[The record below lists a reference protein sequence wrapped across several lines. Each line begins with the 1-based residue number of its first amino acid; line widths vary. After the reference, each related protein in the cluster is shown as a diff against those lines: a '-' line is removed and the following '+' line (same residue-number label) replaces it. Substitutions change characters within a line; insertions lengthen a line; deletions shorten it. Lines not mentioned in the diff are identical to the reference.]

1 MRMLAN
7 WVTLLICLG
16 IRIAIGLRAIVKRQG
31 RAERSR
37 EGQRGAERGR
47 EGQRETER
55 YCLCNHAPVRD
66 FVPFE
71 ASISQFPERDRN
83 NKMCRRRM
91 YLFFVRNIVS

>member
-16 IRIAIGLRAIVKRQG
+16 IRIAIGLYAIVKRQG

-37 EGQRGAERGR
+37 EGQRGAE
-47 EGQRETER
+47 RETER

-83 NKMCRRRM
+83 NQMCRRRM

>member
-31 RAERSR
+31 RAEA
-37 EGQRGAERGR
+37 EGQRQRGR
-47 EGQRETER
+47 EGQRGPEI

-71 ASISQFPERDRN
+71 ASISQFPERGRTN
-83 NKMCRRRM
+83 EMCRRHM
-91 YLFFVRNIVS
+91 YLFFVRIIVS